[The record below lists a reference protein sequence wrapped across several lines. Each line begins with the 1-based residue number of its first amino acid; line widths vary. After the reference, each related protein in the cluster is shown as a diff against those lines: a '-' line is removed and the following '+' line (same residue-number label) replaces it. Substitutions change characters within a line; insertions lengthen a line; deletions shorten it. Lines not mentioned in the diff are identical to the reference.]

1 MDPQALEEERRL
13 MYVALTRARQ
23 RLALLSARE
32 RYTFGSY
39 SANPPS
45 RFLSEIPAE
54 YQEIVEAEVI
64 RFGEPKVK
72 KAFTGGIEAGSF
84 LRDLRTRGKNDI
96 SLFGI

>member
-1 MDPQALEEERRL
+1 
-13 MYVALTRARQ
+13 MYVAMTRARE

-45 RFLSEIPAE
+45 RFLAEVPAE
-54 YQEIVEAEVI
+54 HQEVVEAEVI

-72 KAFTGGIEAGSF
+72 KAFTGGIDAGSF
-84 LRDLRTRGKNDI
+84 LRELRTRGKNDT